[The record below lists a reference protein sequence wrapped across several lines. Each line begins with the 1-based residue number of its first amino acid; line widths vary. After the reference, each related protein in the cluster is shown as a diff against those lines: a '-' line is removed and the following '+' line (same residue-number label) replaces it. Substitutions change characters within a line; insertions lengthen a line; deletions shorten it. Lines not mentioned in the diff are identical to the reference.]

1 MLHEV
6 LMALAGYPSSMFTE
20 VGGKGVEFM
29 SFIHPGERALLSRV
43 MIIAVDYITLR
54 DFLRYYKCVPS
65 PVKKDYTSGG
75 TYLRAFCNALD
86 EVLEPYEKELSEL
99 EISALKDPYLPLM
112 FVVSR
117 AEKYSGLFRVL
128 KDMIHQIKEQNIY
141 GCSLLGFVHQYL
153 LTGVNDVK
161 SAMKCILHNCH
172 KVFFKQLSSWL
183 LCGVLECG
191 DEFIIKQQRKED
203 YSATQS
209 SLATVSFG
217 SRNESLVNYPTYNDY
232 VIDFSV
238 VPPYISVSSAY
249 KILFIGQTILMFR
262 SDPREKRVKKHKSVT
277 TIWGD
282 RENEF
287 CLNLKELQGMDTFN
301 VSQFE
306 NTIEEI
312 RLCVTEHLWK
322 LAVEDMKLSLQLKL
336 IKDFFLLGRGELFA
350 EFMRQAESIL
360 DKVPSKTSKRD
371 VNRAFQVAAQKVL
384 MTDEAALDKF
394 YFYLPGRSEE
404 VEIKG
409 NGWELL
415 SLKYKV
421 DWPLHLMFTDE
432 VLKNYDR
439 LFSFLLHVKK
449 TQYDLHRI
457 WNDHMSIKN
466 MNYKSKTALWQLRN
480 NLMFVIDNLQYYL
493 QVNVLE
499 SQYTILQTAI
509 SSTRD
514 FEQIQRAHT
523 IFQANIMSQTFL
535 LMSTVEDNTQSVH
548 YRTRGFEDNPVH
560 KTISSLL
567 ELCRSFCAEQQKNPF
582 DETNISKMQQE
593 FHHSMS
599 VLLQLFSTLRSHPC
613 GAHLAQLRLRLDFNF
628 WFSQYAKPSTLSTSF

>member
-6 LMALAGYPSSMFTE
+6 LMALAGYPSSVFTE
-20 VGGKGVEFM
+20 VGGKAVEFM
-29 SFIHPGERALLSRV
+29 SFIHPGERALLNRV
-43 MIIAVDYITLR
+43 MIIAIDYMALR
-54 DFLRYYKCVPS
+54 DFLRFYKCVPS
-65 PVKKDYTSGG
+65 PVKKESSSGG
-75 TYLRAFCNALD
+75 MYLRAFCNALD

-99 EISALKDPYLPLM
+99 EISALKDPYLPLT

-128 KDMIHQIKEQNIY
+128 KDMISQIKEQNIY
-141 GCSLLGFVHQYL
+141 GCSLLGFVHRYL

-191 DEFIIKQQRKED
+191 DEFLIKQQKKED
-203 YSATQS
+203 TAPSQS
-209 SLATVSFG
+209 SLGTETFVS
-217 SRNESLVNYPTYNDY
+217 
-232 VIDFSV
+232 
-238 VPPYISVSSAY
+238 
-249 KILFIGQTILMFR
+249 
-262 SDPREKRVKKHKSVT
+262 
-277 TIWGD
+277 
-282 RENEF
+282 
-287 CLNLKELQGMDTFN
+287 
-301 VSQFE
+301 
-306 NTIEEI
+306 
-312 RLCVTEHLWK
+312 HLWE
-322 LAVEDMKLSLQLKL
+322 LAVEDMKLFLQLKL

-350 EFMRQAESIL
+350 EFMHQAESIL
-360 DKVPSKTSKRD
+360 DKVPSRTSKRD

-394 YFYLPGRSEE
+394 YFFLPGRAEG

-432 VLKNYDR
+432 VLRNYDR

-449 TQYDLHRI
+449 TQYDLHHI

-480 NLMFVIDNLQYYL
+480 NLMFVVDNLQYYL
-493 QVNVLE
+493 QVDVLE

-509 SSTRD
+509 SSTKD
-514 FEQIQRAHT
+514 FEQIQKAHT
-523 IFQANIMSQTFL
+523 IFQANILSQTFL
-535 LMSTVEDNTQSVH
+535 LMSPVDDNTQSVS

-560 KTISSLL
+560 KTISTLL
-567 ELCRSFCAEQQKNPF
+567 DLSKSFCAEQQNNPF

-628 WFSQYAKPSTLSTSF
+628 WFSQYAKPSTLNGSF